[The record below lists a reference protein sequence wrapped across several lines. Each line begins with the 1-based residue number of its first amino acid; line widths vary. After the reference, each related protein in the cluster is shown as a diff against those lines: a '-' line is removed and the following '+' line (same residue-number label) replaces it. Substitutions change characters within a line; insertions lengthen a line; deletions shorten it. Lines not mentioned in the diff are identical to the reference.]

1 METILRTINDY
12 LILQK
17 FLIKRW
23 RDKPILIL
31 NFHQISYEFNPN
43 IDLQTSWT
51 PLDSFDQTIRF
62 LQANN
67 FQLISLLEADN
78 IIESKQKRKKHYAA
92 ITFDDGYASILNIL
106 PYLENNKIPV
116 TFFINTAYLDDKQYN
131 WVDIVNYVL
140 NVADKSEISSELFES
155 INNLNKTQNSAEFFK
170 EKEIAE
176 DFAKK
181 IKDWPSRW
189 LTTEQLFGIKNPLFS
204 IGLHGHEHLKYD
216 IMPDDICKKN
226 LEKNIEILK
235 QHPNYV
241 PFFAFPF
248 GRWEARNLSTL
259 SELGLTPFFYGG
271 GLNYSAGVGYN
282 RIGVSDQLVNFKF
295 LANRSKETTIFN
307 KLYAKTKELVIRN

>member
-23 RDKPILIL
+23 RYKPILIL
-31 NFHQISYEFNPN
+31 NFHQISSQFNPK
-43 IDLQTSWT
+43 IDLQSNWTS
-51 PLDSFDQTIRF
+51 LNSFNQTIGF

-67 FQLISLLEADN
+67 YQLISLKEAVN
-78 IIESKQKRKKHYAA
+78 IVESKQKRKKHYAA

-106 PYLENNKIPV
+106 PYLEKNKIPV
-116 TFFINTAYLDDKQYN
+116 TFFINTAYLDDKLYN

-155 INNLNKTQNSAEFFK
+155 INNLNKTQNSVEFFK

-189 LTTEQLFGIKNPLFS
+189 LTTEELFGIKNPLFS

-216 IMPDDICKKN
+216 IMPDEICKRN
-226 LEKNIEILK
+226 LEKNIEILE

-248 GRWEARNLSTL
+248 GRWEERNLKTL
-259 SELGLTPFFYGG
+259 SELGLTPFFHRG
-271 GLNYSAGVGYN
+271 GLNYTTSVGYN
-282 RIGVSDQLVNFKF
+282 RIGVSDQMIDFKF
-295 LANRSKETTIFN
+295 ISSQSREITAFN
-307 KLYAKTKELVIRN
+307 KIYAKLKQKKAG